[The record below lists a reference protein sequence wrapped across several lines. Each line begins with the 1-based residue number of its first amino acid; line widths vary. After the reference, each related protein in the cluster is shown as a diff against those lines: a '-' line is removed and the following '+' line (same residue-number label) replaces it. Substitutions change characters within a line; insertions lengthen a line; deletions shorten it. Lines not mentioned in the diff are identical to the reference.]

1 MTESFPALSL
11 DEACDLLLAA
21 ERPIVLSHAHPDGDT
36 VGAAAA
42 LCLLFSRLH
51 KKAAWQCADPLPRRL
66 AFLFADLEMAT
77 PEENAGGTVIAV
89 DVASPMQMGSLSE
102 TYLPGGVRLM
112 IDHHEVGTPFAPS
125 LICPQAAAAGE
136 VIYRLAERL
145 LERGALDEIDVPM
158 ASAIYAAIS
167 SDTGCFKYSNVT
179 AQTHRIAAALLATGI
194 HADKI
199 NYLLYD
205 SRTPEQLAAEK
216 IAMSRLSVHAGGRI
230 GAVCL
235 TLADRAGLSDD
246 DFETAV
252 DIPRSMAGVEIALV
266 VRELPG
272 GVSKVS
278 LRSVDVNVSA
288 VAQAFGGG
296 GHVRAAGCTLSGTP
310 EDALTAILPT
320 LIEALGKA

>member
-1 MTESFPALSL
+1 MTSELFPALSL
-11 DEACDLLLAA
+11 DGVCDRLLAA
-21 ERPIVLSHAHPDGDT
+21 ERPTVLSHAHPDGDT

-42 LCLLFSRLH
+42 LCHILSQLH
-51 KKAAWQCADPLPRRL
+51 KKAAWRCADPLPRRL
-66 AFLFADLEMAT
+66 AFLFDGLEMAT

-89 DVASPMQMGSLSE
+89 DVASPGQLGTLGDE
-102 TYLPGGVRLM
+102 YLPGGVHLM
-112 IDHHEVGTPFAPS
+112 IDHHEVGQPFAPH
-125 LICPQAAAAGE
+125 LVCPQAAAAGE
-136 VIYRLAERL
+136 VVYRIAERL
-145 LERGALDEIDVPM
+145 CERGDLSAID
-158 ASAIYAAIS
+158 AQAAGAIYAAIS

-179 AQTHRIAAALLATGI
+179 AETHRIAAALHAAGI

-199 NYLLYD
+199 NHLLYD

-230 GAVCL
+230 AAVCL
-235 TLADRAGLSDD
+235 SLADRAGLSED

-278 LRSVDVNVSA
+278 LRSVEVNVSA

-296 GHVRAAGCTLSGTP
+296 GHVRAAGCTVNGCA
-310 EDALTAILPT
+310 EDALTTVLPT
-320 LIEALGKA
+320 LIAALGR

>member
-1 MTESFPALSL
+1 MSDFPCLTP
-11 DEACDLLLAA
+11 DEVCDTLLAA

-36 VGAAAA
+36 VGSAAA
-42 LCLLFSRLH
+42 LCHILARLH
-51 KKAAWQCADPLPRRL
+51 KKAAWRCADPLPRRL
-66 AFLFADLEMAT
+66 AFLFDGLDMAT
-77 PEENAGGTVIAV
+77 AEENKGGTVIAV
-89 DVASPMQMGSLSE
+89 DVASPMQLGSLAE
-102 TYLPGGVRLM
+102 EYLPGGVHLM
-112 IDHHEVGTPFAPS
+112 LDHHEVGCAFAPS
-125 LICPQAAAAGE
+125 LICPHAAAAGE
-136 VIYRLAERL
+136 VIYHLAERL
-145 LERGALDEIDVPM
+145 CARGALTKIDVSV
-158 ASAIYAAIS
+158 AGAIYAAIS

-179 AQTHRIAAALLATGI
+179 AETHRIAAALHASGI
-194 HADKI
+194 QADKI
-199 NYLLYD
+199 NHLLYD

-278 LRSVDVNVSA
+278 LRSVEANVSA

-296 GHVRAAGCTLSGTP
+296 GHVRAAGCTLNGCP
-310 EDALTAILPT
+310 EDVLATIMPT
-320 LIEALGKA
+320 LLEALGK